1 MFTLEQ
7 KVDLILRYIA
17 TNDRGNQA
25 DLKKAIVKALQGNV
39 IVTEKE
45 PDIDELIFGLLREV
59 GMPENLLGYRYIR
72 YAIQLCYDDPEYIN
86 KMTSR
91 LYPDVAKAFGTTSSR
106 AERAIRHAIEVIFDR
121 GDLEHIAR
129 IFGNTIS
136 VNKGK
141 LANGEFLAGATNEI
155 RRRVKHYCKV
165 SA

>member
-17 TNDRGNQA
+17 TNDRGTQA
-25 DLKKAIVKALQGNV
+25 DLKKAIVKALQGNDV
-39 IVTEKE
+39 IVTDKG

-59 GMPENLLGYRYIR
+59 GMPENLLGSRYIR
-72 YAIQLCYDDPEYIN
+72 YAIQLCYEDPEYIHT
-86 KMTSR
+86 MTSR
-91 LYPDVAKAFGTTSSR
+91 LYPDVAKEFGTTSSR

-155 RRRVKHYCKV
+155 RRRVKYGKV